1 MVTGGVQGVPVR
13 RLTACKYMERR
24 SFPADADN
32 FLRGRNDSY
41 LNLKCRKR
49 MPQLVGGCAVS
60 LGWITAYFLFFFF
73 TKKDI
78 RY

>member
-1 MVTGGVQGVPVR
+1 MQGGVFLMSAGD
-13 RLTACKYMERR
+13 
-24 SFPADADN
+24 FPEGED
-32 FLRGRNDSY
+32 DSY
-41 LNLKCRKR
+41 LNLKCCKR
-49 MPQLVGGCAVS
+49 MPQPMGGYAVS